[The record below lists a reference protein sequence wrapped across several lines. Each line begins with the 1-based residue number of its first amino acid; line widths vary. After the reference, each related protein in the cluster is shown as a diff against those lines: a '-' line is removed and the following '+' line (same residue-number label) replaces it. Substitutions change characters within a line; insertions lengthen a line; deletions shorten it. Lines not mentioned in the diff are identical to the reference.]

1 MIQKTPYFLGL
12 DLNIDLATRTVTAVP
27 AAESIDASRSAR
39 FFAVD
44 APSSSDDVPSLRGAL
59 CRGAQGQKL
68 LLSRSVLLHG
78 LRATDVPRE
87 SAGYRVES
95 SGTVREALSSGD
107 SRGCF
112 SQHARQCQCD
122 PRLAHLRELRRAID
136 RHRTRLVCRGTLRR
150 GPGRDGLRAR
160 CHDHRSVF
168 VGLSVGAVSIG
179 QSGRQTAHAA
189 GSARQYSQLYSYL
202 RRQDA
207 RRQRA
212 GLVVAGARCLLRNG
226 SRLPGLPAAV
236 SRARGWQFL
245 RHARQVEPQSRASLL
260 ASGGSS
266 DRADL
271 RSDGNLEWL
280 LFAQRVSRSAPSHQV
295 HRSEDPQA
303 PRILDQSGLPALSI
317 ADLYRCGWQV
327 ELFFKWIKQHLRIK
341 AFFGTS
347 ENAVKTQIWI
357 AISVYV
363 LVAIVK
369 KRLNLPRSLYENLQ
383 ILSLTLCEQMPLD
396 ALLAQIDTDQN
407 PSEVHN
413 QMNLFD

>member
-1 MIQKTPYFLGL
+1 MIQKAPYFLGL
-12 DLNIDLATRTVTAVP
+12 DLNIDTASRTVTAVP
-27 AAESIDASRSAR
+27 AAESIDASRPAR
-39 FFAVD
+39 FFSVD
-44 APSSSDDVPSLRGAL
+44 APSSADDFPPLRGPL
-59 CRGAQGQKL
+59 RRGAQGQKL
-68 LLSRSVLLHG
+68 LLSRPVLVHG
-78 LRATDVPRE
+78 LRTADLSRE

-95 SGTVREALSSGD
+95 PSASGEALSSGD
-107 SRGCF
+107 SRQCLA
-112 SQHARQCQCD
+112 QHAGQCPCD

-226 SRLPGLPAAV
+226 SRLPGLREAA
-236 SRARGWQFL
+236 SPARGWQFL

-260 ASGGSS
+260 VSGGSS

-280 LFAQRVSRSAPSHQV
+280 LFAQRVSRSAP
-295 HRSEDPQA
+295 
-303 PRILDQSGLPALSI
+303 
-317 ADLYRCGWQV
+317 
-327 ELFFKWIKQHLRIK
+327 
-341 AFFGTS
+341 
-347 ENAVKTQIWI
+347 
-357 AISVYV
+357 
-363 LVAIVK
+363 
-369 KRLNLPRSLYENLQ
+369 
-383 ILSLTLCEQMPLD
+383 
-396 ALLAQIDTDQN
+396 
-407 PSEVHN
+407 
-413 QMNLFD
+413 